1 MTMMNT
7 NENDDKNPN
16 ESSNIVTTSMKSE
29 HKMTNLGSS
38 AYKMMIASSMIKTLV
53 KLHRRARFKLNQEM
67 YSRAQSSI
75 MSDSCSFKA
84 QRMDF
89 IDGNLHSNV
98 VYTYKE

>member
-1 MTMMNT
+1 MST

-16 ESSNIVTTSMKSE
+16 ESSNTVTTSMKSE
-29 HKMTNLGSS
+29 HKMTNMGSS

-53 KLHRRARFKLNQEM
+53 KQHHMAKIKLNQEM

-89 IDGNLHSNV
+89 IDGNLHIDAI
-98 VYTYKE
+98 YTCKE

>member
-16 ESSNIVTTSMKSE
+16 ESSNKVTTSMKSE

-38 AYKMMIASSMIKTLV
+38 ANKMMMASSMIKTLV
-53 KLHRRARFKLNQEM
+53 KLHHMARFKLKQEI
-67 YSRAQSSI
+67 YSRAQSSV

-89 IDGNLHSNV
+89 IDGNLHIDAI
-98 VYTYKE
+98 YTCKK